1 VQSERC
7 LVVSVQQLGVIQA
20 REVSRV
26 RAYPK
31 ARGHAFVCWIA
42 GAALASLG
50 ASQIRGCWLDLPGQM
65 TTDNAIDAVHRIRR
79 RTLSHAVEFSEVIFG
94 LETTIQS
101 TQAVRCVLR

>member
-1 VQSERC
+1 VLDNNQYPVISPVTRAFDSAIFLPVQSERC

-20 REVSRV
+20 RDVGRV

-31 ARGHAFVCWIA
+31 ARGHAFICWIA

-65 TTDNAIDAVHRIRR
+65 TTDNTIDAVHRIRR
-79 RTLSHAVEFSEVIFG
+79 RTV
-94 LETTIQS
+94 TC
-101 TQAVRCVLR
+101 R